1 MGRDERSELAHGLDM
16 RTEAAQTTYRACLLL
31 DANDYAGFMAL
42 CDERFHYVVTA
53 YSPEIRKEMI
63 WLEHDRNGMQLLFNN
78 LPRHNSDRAQ
88 ISRHAT
94 VYTVDFDAAKDEAH
108 IVAGLQVFRTTLD
121 GGTTELFA
129 VGKVYDTIAFTEAG
143 PRLRERKIKLDT
155 RQLGIGYHVPF

>member
-1 MGRDERSELAHGLDM
+1 MSAMEQRAQIEELVYRSCMALDERDFK
-16 RTEAAQTTYRACLLL
+16 
-31 DANDYAGFMAL
+31 GFLEL
-42 CDERFHYVVTA
+42 CDPGFRYKVTV

-155 RQLGIGYHVPF
+155 RQLGFGTHVPF